1 MLGLRFSMMVVIP
14 VLLRRLNVPLR
25 HSLAMLVGFTLA
37 AAVLV
42 FAPASPVAAQDQEE
56 AIAYHA
62 WFAANQAQD
71 NAKAVEAAEAYL
83 AQFPTGQYA
92 EFLTKWLAPAKLA
105 KLNEAIKAGEVDTM
119 LEVGDGI
126 LATDPENLNVL
137 YALAFQVRRRELM
150 ASPRSYAHAAQAVDL
165 SKKTIALVESGKT
178 LAGVQNFDKDATLAW
193 LYQNLA
199 IVEGK
204 DGSTPT
210 AIELYEKS
218 TSLAPL
224 DPAIAGRN
232 LLELLSWRQA
242 TYADAANAYNALPE
256 EERGA
261 AELSPEVQAARALVD
276 SEGDELIDVAASF
289 VALAEVKGLPQAT
302 RDKVYGVLESVY
314 KSRNPDD
321 AEAAGLQ
328 AVIDA
333 KK

>member
-1 MLGLRFSMMVVIP
+1 M
-14 VLLRRLNVPLR
+14 PLR
-25 HSLAMLVGFTLA
+25 NLLARLAGLTLA

-42 FAPASPVAAQDQEE
+42 LAPVSPAAAQDQDE

-83 AQFPTGQYA
+83 GQFPTGQYA
-92 EFLTKWLAPAKLA
+92 EFLSKWLAPAQLA
-105 KLNEAIKAGEVDTM
+105 RLNEAIKAGQVDTM
-119 LEVGDGI
+119 LDVGEGI
-126 LATDPENLNVL
+126 LKSDPENLNVM
-137 YALAFQVRRRELM
+137 YALAFQLRRRELM
-150 ASPRSYAHAAQAVDL
+150 ASPRNYAHAAQAADL

-178 LAGVQNFDKDATLAW
+178 LAGVQNFNKNATLAW

-204 DGSTPT
+204 DGSTPKAT
-210 AIELYEKS
+210 ELYEKS

-232 LLELLSWRQA
+232 LLELLSWRQGA
-242 TYADAANAYNALPE
+242 YAEAANAYNAFPE

-261 AELSPEVQAARALVD
+261 AELSSEVQAARSQVD
-276 SEGDELIDVAASF
+276 AQADQLIDVAASF
-289 VALAEVKGLPQAT
+289 VALAEVKGLPQTT
-302 RDKVYGVLESVY
+302 RDKVHGVLESVY
-314 KSRNPDD
+314 KSRYPEDD
-321 AEAAGLQ
+321 GTGMQAA
-328 AVIDA
+328 IDA

>member
-1 MLGLRFSMMVVIP
+1 M
-14 VLLRRLNVPLR
+14 PLR
-25 HSLAMLVGFTLA
+25 NSLATLVGLTLA
-37 AAVLV
+37 VAVLV
-42 FAPASPVAAQDQEE
+42 LAPASPLAAQDQEE

-62 WFAANQAQD
+62 WFAANQTQD
-71 NAKAVEAAEAYL
+71 NPKAIEAAEAYL
-83 AQFPTGQYA
+83 GQFPTGQYA

-105 KLNEAIKAGEVDTM
+105 SLNEAIKAGEVDSM
-119 LEVGDGI
+119 LEIGDGI
-126 LATDPENLNVL
+126 LAKDPENLNVL
-137 YALAFQVRRRELM
+137 YALAFQLRRRELM
-150 ASPRSYAHAAQAVDL
+150 ASPKSFAHAAQAADL
-165 SKKTIALVESGKT
+165 SQKTIALVESGKT
-178 LAGVQNFDKDATLAW
+178 LAGVQNFNKNATLAW

-199 IVEGK
+199 MVEGK
-204 DGSTPT
+204 DGSSPK
-210 AIELYEKS
+210 AIGLYEKS
-218 TSLAPL
+218 TSFAPL

-242 TYADAANAYNALPE
+242 SYADAANAYNALPE

-261 AELSPEVQAARALVD
+261 TEVSPEVQAARGQVD
-276 SEGDELIDVAASF
+276 ARADELMDVAASF

-302 RDKVYGVLESVY
+302 RDKVYGVLETIY

>member
-1 MLGLRFSMMVVIP
+1 MVVIR

-25 HSLAMLVGFTLA
+25 NSLATLVGLTLA
-37 AAVLV
+37 VAVLV
-42 FAPASPVAAQDQEE
+42 LAPASPLAAQDQEE
-56 AIAYHA
+56 AIAYHG

-71 NAKAVEAAEAYL
+71 NSKAVAAAEAYL
-83 AQFPTGQYA
+83 EKFPTGQYA

-105 KLNEAIKAGEVDTM
+105 KLNEAIKAGDVDTM
-119 LEVGDGI
+119 LEIGDGI
-126 LATDPENLNVL
+126 LAQDPENLNIL
-137 YALAFQVRRRELM
+137 YALAFQLRRRELM
-150 ASPRSYAHAAQAVDL
+150 ASPRSFAHADQTADL
-165 SKKTIALVESGKT
+165 SQRTVVLVESGKT
-178 LAGVQNFDKDATLAW
+178 LAGVQNFNKDATLAW

-199 IVEGK
+199 MVEGK
-204 DGSTPT
+204 DGASPR

-218 TSLAPL
+218 TSLSPL

-242 TYADAANAYNALPE
+242 AYADAANAYNAFPD
-256 EERGA
+256 EERSA
-261 AELSPEVQAARALVD
+261 TELSPEVQAARELVD
-276 SEGDELIDVAASF
+276 VRADELIEVGAAF